1 MVELPRHLSPSSA
14 SSFDQCRKRWRFK
27 YVEGLREPSGVAAL
41 SGSFAHRVLELLCEL
56 PAKLRSVDQA
66 KALAREVWPDFTTDP
81 DFQALELDDDDS
93 REFRWKAWLAVS
105 GLWKLE
111 DPALVEVVSTE
122 QRVKVKLG
130 DVPFVGVIDRV
141 DRIDNGLVVSDYK
154 SGSVP
159 RTQWR
164 DDKVLQVMLYAA
176 ALQATT
182 GEQPSRARLLY
193 LGQQIIE
200 ETVTDSRIEN
210 ATSQISTTWSNI
222 NAACENDDFPADTGP
237 LCGWCPFVDR
247 CPDGRA
253 EVEKRA
259 SQGRLAIH
267 APAIE
272 ILGLDPV
279 EAGANS

>member
-1 MVELPRHLSPSSA
+1 MVELHRHLSPSSA

-41 SGSFAHRVLELLCEL
+41 AGSFAHRVLELLCDL
-56 PAKLRSVDQA
+56 PAKHRSVDQA
-66 KALAREVWPDFTTDP
+66 KALAREVWPEFKTDP
-81 DFQALELDDDDS
+81 DFQALELDDADS

-111 DPALVEVVSTE
+111 DPARVEVVSTE

-130 DVPFVGVIDRV
+130 EVPFMGIIDRV
-141 DRIDNGLVVSDYK
+141 DRIDGSLVVSDYK
-154 SGSVP
+154 SGSIPKV
-159 RTQWR
+159 QWR

-182 GEQPSRARLLY
+182 GEQPSQARLLY

-200 ETVTDSRIEN
+200 EAVTDTRIEN
-210 ATSQISTTWSNI
+210 ATSQISSTWSNI
-222 NAACENDDFPADTGP
+222 NTACQNDDFPADTGP

-247 CPDGRA
+247 CSEGQT
-253 EVEKRA
+253 EVEKRG
-259 SQGRLAIH
+259 SQGRLSAS
-267 APAIE
+267 APAVE
-272 ILGLDPV
+272 ILGIKLSP
-279 EAGANS
+279 S